1 MGKIPHKNVRNDKF
15 DRVVL
20 LLAFRSIRLHSSAV
34 STKHN
39 GTFCSGKIP
48 HKNVRNDKFD
58 SIMLSSAFI
67 GVINVI
73 GVIGV
78 ICVIG
83 PVGLIGSSKIVLN
96 HRRFQIQSNKI
107 HPHHV
112 NSP

>member
-1 MGKIPHKNVRNDKF
+1 MGKIPHKSIRNDKF

-34 STKHN
+34 STKQN

-48 HKNVRNDKFD
+48 HKIVRNDKFD
-58 SIMLSSAFI
+58 SIMLSSAS
-67 GVINVI
+67 I

-78 ICVIG
+78 IGVIG